1 MLVVR
6 WPSCSLIADVSRKV
20 ILLSFLVSMV
30 KWMKGYLHLLLIL
43 FNTLQYLEE
52 INLIIIILILTILI
66 LIIIKYKKLILN

>member
-52 INLIIIILILTILI
+52 INLIIILILTILI
-66 LIIIKYKKLILN
+66 LTIIKYKKLILN